1 MSAPTTQRQRAVR
14 NVGWSAVERWF
25 ARVAGMATF
34 VVLGRLLGPEDIGLA
49 TLAVAAVGFLGVL
62 SDFGLSTFV
71 VQATDA
77 DRRTT
82 STVFWTALVLGSVA
96 AAVVLLTAGP
106 IAALVGEPGAEPVLR
121 ALAAGLVMSSLTCV
135 PAALLVRRMR
145 FRAMAVRG
153 VVAAAVSAV
162 VGIALAAT
170 GAGVWA
176 LVAQHLALSLVT
188 LVWFWSA
195 ARWLPSFTVSRQTL
209 RELSTFGTALLG
221 INLVQAVRD
230 RADQFVVGG
239 VGGIE
244 VLGYWAVATRV
255 LAVVQEVTMTVMDHV
270 ALPLFVGAR
279 DDEARFE
286 RAYETAGAMSTA
298 VLAPV
303 VAVLAATTPVLL
315 PTLFGAQ
322 WQPSVLP
329 AQVLCIAYGVGA
341 VGYFNRSALLAHG
354 RAGLAGAVAAGSLLV
369 HVTVLVAAAPYGAV
383 ALAGGFS
390 VGAVVIVAGSAVV
403 LRRTVGVA
411 YGVYG
416 RSVLALAAAAAS
428 TVPMFLMM
436 SVVPGLTGA
445 VLAGAVGTAAYVG
458 LMALVN
464 RRLVVEGW
472 RDVHGALRR

>member
-1 MSAPTTQRQRAVR
+1 
-14 NVGWSAVERWF
+14 
-25 ARVAGMATF
+25 MATF

-71 VQATDA
+71 VQATHA

-82 STVFWTALVLGSVA
+82 STVFWTALTLGAVA
-96 AAVVLLTAGP
+96 AVVVLLTAGP
-106 IAALVGEPGAEPVLR
+106 IATLVREPSAEPVLR

-135 PAALLVRRMR
+135 PAALMVRQMR

-153 VVAAAVSAV
+153 VVAAVVSAV
-162 VGIALAAT
+162 VGIGLAAA

-176 LVAQHLALSLVT
+176 LVAQHLSLALVT
-188 LVWFWSA
+188 LVWFWVA
-195 ARWLPSFTVSRQTL
+195 ARWLPAFTVSRRTL

-221 INLVQAVRD
+221 INLMQAVRD

-244 VLGYWAVATRV
+244 VLGYWAIATRV

-279 DDEARFE
+279 DDGDRFR

-341 VGYFNRSALLAHG
+341 VGYFNRSALLAHR
-354 RAGLAGAVAAGSLLV
+354 RAGVAGAVAAGSLLV
-369 HVTVLVAAAPYGAV
+369 HVGVLVAAAPHGAV

-390 VGAVVIVAGSAVV
+390 LGAVVIVIGSAAV
-403 LRRTVGVA
+403 LRLTVGVPHS
-411 YGVYG
+411 VYG
-416 RSVLALAAAAAS
+416 RSVLALLAAGAS
-428 TVPMFLMM
+428 TVPMFLLMD
-436 SVVPGLTGA
+436 VVPGLPGA
-445 VLAGAVGTAAYVG
+445 VLAGAVGTAVYVG
-458 LMALVN
+458 LMAVVN

-472 RDVHGALRR
+472 RDLRGALGR